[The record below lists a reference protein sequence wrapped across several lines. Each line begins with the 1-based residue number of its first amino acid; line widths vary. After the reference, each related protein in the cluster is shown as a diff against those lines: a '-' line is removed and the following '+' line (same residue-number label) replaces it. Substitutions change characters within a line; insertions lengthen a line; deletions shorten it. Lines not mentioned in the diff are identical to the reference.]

1 MPSIK
6 ISKKGKIENPVT
18 KKLLV
23 INTDLF
29 EINLEKLE
37 IVTDIRAFCVMTL
50 TEHYVANPEKYGS
63 IDNFMKIFSK
73 KDTRIEIETDKG
85 NILGAKVNSYFLN
98 QLRECIKGLIILND
112 VRDGKYPV

>member
-6 ISKKGKIENPVT
+6 ISKKGKIENPIT

-23 INTDLF
+23 INTDIF
-29 EINLEKLE
+29 EIDLEKLV
-37 IVTDIRAFCVMTL
+37 IVTDKRAFCVMTL
-50 TEHYVANPEKYGS
+50 TEHYVANPDKYGS

-85 NILGAKVNSYFLN
+85 NILGTKVNTYFLN
-98 QLRECIKGLIILND
+98 QLRDCIKGLIILND

>member
-6 ISKKGKIENPVT
+6 ISKKGKIENPIT

-23 INTDLF
+23 INTDIF
-29 EINLEKLE
+29 EIDLEKLE
-37 IVTDIRAFCVMTL
+37 IVTDKRAFCVMKL
-50 TEHYVANPEKYGS
+50 TEHYVANPDKYGS
-63 IDNFMKIFSK
+63 IDNFIKIFSK

-85 NILGAKVNSYFLN
+85 NILGAKVTSYFRN
-98 QLRECIKGLIILND
+98 QLKDCIKGLIILND